1 MTTLDVMFA
10 VLRFLAM
17 LASLTACLARAGQ
30 TVLSISGDEFIIN
43 GMPTYAGQFWQG
55 HKVQGL
61 LMNARLVQA
70 TFDDRNPETAA
81 QWAYPGTG
89 KWDANLN
96 TSEFL
101 AAMPDWKR
109 HGLIAFTLN
118 LQGGSPQ
125 GYSQAQP
132 WHNSA
137 FQSDGS
143 LAPAYLER
151 LERILNRADDLG
163 MVVIL
168 GLFYFGQDERL
179 ADEAAVIRGVD
190 NTLDWLFAKGWQNV
204 IIEINNECNV
214 RYDHAIL
221 KPERVHELIGR
232 VHRTKRD
239 GRRFLVSTSYG
250 GGTLP
255 GTNVLKAA
263 DFVLLHGNGVHDP
276 RKLAEMVRQTRDL
289 PGWKTKPILFNED
302 DHFDFAQPMNNF
314 TAALT
319 ERAGWGYF
327 DFRQKGEKFAEG
339 FQSVPVDWSIGSQR
353 KRDFF
358 NLLADITGSLP
369 RGARFLP
376 DPGARW
382 WKGNLHTHSLWSDG
396 DDYPEMIAA
405 WFKERGYHFLSFT
418 EHNQMALGQKWVT
431 ATTKKA
437 GGEMLTKYRTKFGDD
452 WVEERLRLG
461 TNQVRLKTFP
471 EYSALLADPG
481 KFLLLSSEEI
491 TGGHLTVPVHVNGT
505 NLREPIDPK
514 GGSNVWEVMQNS
526 VNSVLKQR
534 GKTGQPM
541 FPHINHPNF
550 GWGITAEELMRVNG
564 ERFFEIYNGHPS
576 VHNEGEPGHAGTERV
591 WDIVLTWR
599 LGVLGLPPMFGLGVD
614 DSHNYHKFG
623 LKESNP
629 GRGWVVVRAARLT
642 PESLIEA
649 LERGDFYASSGVT
662 LKDVRREKNRLTVQI
677 AGELGVTY
685 RTQFIGTRRGFN
697 PDNEPLRNA
706 AGGILRVTH
715 RYSDDIGKILD
726 QVDGTVASYE
736 LTGNELYVRAKVTSS
751 KRKENPYAKD
761 ETESAWV
768 QPVMP

>member
-1 MTTLDVMFA
+1 MFA
-10 VLRFLAM
+10 ALRFLAV
-17 LASLTACLARAGQ
+17 LAAFATGLARAGQ
-30 TVLSISGDEFIIN
+30 TVVSISGDEFLIN

-70 TFDDRNPETAA
+70 TFDDRNPATAA
-81 QWAYPGTG
+81 QWAYPDTG
-89 KWDANLN
+89 KWDADQN
-96 TSEFL
+96 TREFL

-109 HGLIAFTLN
+109 HGLLAFTLN

-137 FQSDGS
+137 FNADGS
-143 LAPAYLER
+143 LDPAYLAR

-190 NTLDWLFAKGWQNV
+190 STLDWLFAKGWQNV
-204 IIEINNECNV
+204 LIELNNECNV

-221 KPERVHELIGR
+221 KPERVHELIDR
-232 VHRTKRD
+232 VHKTKRE

-250 GGTLP
+250 GGALP

-263 DFVLLHGNGVHDP
+263 DFVLLHGNGVSDP

-302 DHFDFAQPMNNF
+302 DHFDFAQPLNNF

-327 DFRQKGEKFAEG
+327 DFRQKGEKFADG
-339 FQSVPVDWSIGSQR
+339 FQSVPVDWSIGSPR

-358 NLLADITGSLP
+358 NLLAGITGSLP

-376 DPGARW
+376 DPAARW

-405 WFKERGYHFLSFT
+405 WYKERGYHFLSFT
-418 EHNQMALGQKWVT
+418 EHNQIAQGQKWVT
-431 ATTKKA
+431 ATEKKA
-437 GGEMLTKYRTKFGDD
+437 GGAVLAKYRAKFGDS

-461 TNQVRLKTFP
+461 TNQVRLKTLGEFYP
-471 EYSALLADPG
+471 LLNEPG
-481 KFLLLSSEEI
+481 RFQLIPAEEI
-491 TGGHLTVPVHVNGT
+491 TGGHLTAPVHVNAT

-514 GGSNVWEVMQNS
+514 GGSNVLEVMQNS

-564 ERFFEIYNGHPS
+564 ERFFEVYNGHPS
-576 VHNEGEPGHAGTERV
+576 VHNEGEPGRAGIERV

-614 DSHNYHKFG
+614 DSHNYHKFER
-623 LKESNP
+623 KESNP

-677 AGELGVTY
+677 AAEPGVTY
-685 RTQFIGTRRGFN
+685 RTQFIGTRRGFKT
-697 PDNEPLRNA
+697 DNEPFRNA
-706 AGGILRVTH
+706 AGDMLRVTH
-715 RYSDDIGKILD
+715 RYGDDIGAVLG
-726 QVDGTVASYE
+726 QVDGPVATYE
-736 LTGNELYVRAKVTSS
+736 LTGDELYVRAKVTSS

-761 ETESAWV
+761 ETEAAWV
-768 QPVMP
+768 QPVIP

>member
-1 MTTLDVMFA
+1 MFA
-10 VLRFLAM
+10 VLRFLGV
-17 LASLTACLARAGQ
+17 LAALAAFLARAGQ
-30 TVLSISGDEFIIN
+30 TVVSISGDEFLIN

-81 QWAYPGTG
+81 QWAYADTG
-89 KWDANLN
+89 KWDADRN
-96 TSEFL
+96 TREFL

-109 HGLIAFTLN
+109 HGLLAFTLN

-125 GYSQAQP
+125 GYSQNQP

-137 FQSDGS
+137 FNADGS
-143 LAPAYLER
+143 LDPAYLAR
-151 LERILNRADDLG
+151 LERVLDRADDLG

-179 ADEAAVIRGVD
+179 TDEAAVLRAVD
-190 NTLDWLFAKGWQNV
+190 GTVAWLFEKGWQNV
-204 IIEINNECNV
+204 LIEVNNECNV

-221 KPERVHELIGR
+221 KPERVHELMDR
-232 VHRTKRD
+232 VHQTRRD

-263 DFVLLHGNGVHDP
+263 DFVLLHGNGVSDP
-276 RKLAEMVRQTRDL
+276 TKLAEMVRQTRDL
-289 PGWKTKPILFNED
+289 PGWKTKPVLFNED
-302 DHFDFAQPMNNF
+302 DHFDFAQPLNNF

-327 DFRQKGEKFAEG
+327 DFRMKGEGFTEG
-339 FQSVPVDWSIGSQR
+339 YQSVPVDWSISSRR

-358 NLLADITGSLP
+358 NLLAGITGSLP
-369 RGARFLP
+369 RGARPIP
-376 DPGARW
+376 DSAARW
-382 WKGNLHTHSLWSDG
+382 WKGNLHTHSFWSDG

-405 WFKERGYHFLSFT
+405 WYKERGYHFLSFT
-418 EHNQMALGQKWVT
+418 EHNLLAQGHKWITVT
-431 ATTKKA
+431 SKKA
-437 GGEMLTKYRTKFGDD
+437 GGALKKYRAKFGDT
-452 WVEERLRLG
+452 WVEDRLRLG
-461 TNQVRLKTFP
+461 TNQVRLKPLAEFAP
-471 EYSALLADPG
+471 LLEEPG
-481 KFLLLSSEEI
+481 KFLLIPSEEI
-491 TGGHLTVPVHVNGT
+491 TGNHLTAPVHVNGI
-505 NLREPIDPK
+505 NLRDAVDPK
-514 GGSNVWEVMQNS
+514 GGSNVLEVMQNS

-564 ERFFEIYNGHPS
+564 ERFFEVYNGHPL
-576 VHNEGEPGHAGTERV
+576 VHNEGDSGHAGMDRV

-599 LGVLGLPPMFGLGVD
+599 LGVLGLPPMFGFAVD
-614 DSHNYHKFG
+614 DSHSYHTNAI
-623 LKESNP
+623 KESNP
-629 GRGWVVVRAARLT
+629 GRGWVMVRAPRLT
-642 PESLIEA
+642 AESLIEA

-662 LKDVRREKNRLTVQI
+662 LKDIRRAGNRLSIQI
-677 AGELGVTY
+677 AAERGVTY
-685 RTQFIGTRRGFN
+685 QTQFIGTRRGFKT
-697 PDNEPLRNA
+697 DNGPLRNA
-706 AGGILRVTH
+706 AGDMLRVTH
-715 RYSDDIGKILD
+715 RYSDDIGEVFA
-726 QVDGTVASYE
+726 QVDGPVATYE
-736 LTGNELYVRAKVTSS
+736 LTGDELYVRAKVTSS
-751 KRKENPYAKD
+751 KLKTNPYVKD
-761 ETESAWV
+761 ETEAAWV